1 VNRTEKN
8 EFVTSFNST
17 LKDVNFLLVTHYK
30 GLTVS
35 EITELREKVK
45 TNNATFKVT
54 KNSLIKR
61 ASKNTDYEKLD
72 NFFVGPTSVTYSK
85 DPVSAAK
92 AVFDFSKEN
101 EKLKIIAASM
111 GDKELSVDDIEK
123 LAALPSMDEL
133 KAKILGLLT
142 SPMRNIASIF
152 NESASGIVRVIN
164 AKNKNNKN

>member
-8 EFVTSFNST
+8 EFVTSFNNT

-61 ASKNTDYEKLD
+61 AIKNTDYEKLD

>member
-1 VNRTEKN
+1 MNRTEKN

-61 ASKNTDYEKLD
+61 AIKNTDYEKLD

>member
-1 VNRTEKN
+1 M
-8 EFVTSFNST
+8 
-17 LKDVNFLLVTHYK
+17 
-30 GLTVS
+30 G
-35 EITELREKVK
+35 
-45 TNNATFKVT
+45 
-54 KNSLIKR
+54 
-61 ASKNTDYEKLD
+61 YEKLD

>member
-17 LKDVNFLLVTHYK
+17 LKDVNFLLVAHYK

-61 ASKNTDYEKLD
+61 AIKNTDYEKLD

-152 NESASGIVRVIN
+152 NESVSGIVRVIN

>member
-1 VNRTEKN
+1 MNRTEKN

-61 ASKNTDYEKLD
+61 AIKNTDYEKLD

-164 AKNKNNKN
+164 AKNKNNKK

>member
-1 VNRTEKN
+1 MNRTEKN

-17 LKDVNFLLVTHYK
+17 LKDVNFLLVAHYK

-61 ASKNTDYEKLD
+61 AIKNTDYEKLD

-152 NESASGIVRVIN
+152 NESVSGIVRVIN
-164 AKNKNNKN
+164 AKNKNTKN

>member
-1 VNRTEKN
+1 MNRTEKN

-17 LKDVNFLLVTHYK
+17 LKDVNFLLVAHYK

-61 ASKNTDYEKLD
+61 AIKNTDYEKLD

-152 NESASGIVRVIN
+152 NESVSGIVRVIN

>member
-1 VNRTEKN
+1 MNRTEKN
-8 EFVTSFNST
+8 EFVTSFNNT
-17 LKDVNFLLVTHYK
+17 LKDVNFLLVAHYK

-61 ASKNTDYEKLD
+61 AIKNTDYEKLD

>member
-61 ASKNTDYEKLD
+61 AIKNTDYEKLD

>member
-1 VNRTEKN
+1 MNRTEKN

-17 LKDVNFLLVTHYK
+17 LKDVNFLLVAHYK

-61 ASKNTDYEKLD
+61 AIKNTDYEKLD

>member
-1 VNRTEKN
+1 MTKK
-8 EFVTSFNST
+8 
-17 LKDVNFLLVTHYK
+17 LKDVNFLLVAHYK

-61 ASKNTDYEKLD
+61 AIKNTDYEKLD

-152 NESASGIVRVIN
+152 NESVSGIVRVIN

>member
-1 VNRTEKN
+1 MNRTEKN
-8 EFVTSFNST
+8 EFVTSFNNT

-61 ASKNTDYEKLD
+61 AIKNTDYEKLD

>member
-1 VNRTEKN
+1 MNRTEKY
-8 EFVTSFNST
+8 EFVANFNST
-17 LKDVNFLLVTHYK
+17 LKNAKFLLVAHYK

-61 ASKNTDYEKLD
+61 AIKNTDYEKLE

-152 NESASGIVRVIN
+152 NESASGIVRVIS
-164 AKNKNNKN
+164 AKNRNNNN